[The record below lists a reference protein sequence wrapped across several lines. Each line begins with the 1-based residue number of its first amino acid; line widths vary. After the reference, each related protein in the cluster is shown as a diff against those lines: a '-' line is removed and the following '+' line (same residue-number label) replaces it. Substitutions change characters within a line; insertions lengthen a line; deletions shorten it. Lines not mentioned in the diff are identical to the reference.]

1 MADDD
6 DEKPR
11 LRVVSENPAARAD
24 RQTAWAKEEAQR
36 TLAQFAAA
44 LLRTMAGGESESIYL
59 IRRLADFIDAMNKFR
74 EESGHGLT
82 VADLQAELRL
92 PETEF
97 DSSDEDWRHRQW
109 LREHGMEVIVQGAL
123 RLAAHKILGERP
135 AFGGK
140 NSERVIELGIRTLDE
155 LKRPPPSPKLRSD
168 KKDLAHSWDD
178 IDPGAPHL
186 DGKSE
191 QVFGQWLEGAGP
203 ARALRRR
210 HKAQGFSQED
220 LKELRKAIK
229 AKDKERIAELTSKI
243 GNPSFDEK

>member
-44 LLRTMAGGESESIYL
+44 LLRTMAGSESESIYL
-59 IRRLADFIDAMNKFR
+59 IRHLADFIDAMNKFR

-82 VADLQAELRL
+82 VADLQAALRL

-109 LREHGMEVIVQGAL
+109 LREHGMEVIVQ
-123 RLAAHKILGERP
+123 
-135 AFGGK
+135 
-140 NSERVIELGIRTLDE
+140 
-155 LKRPPPSPKLRSD
+155 
-168 KKDLAHSWDD
+168 
-178 IDPGAPHL
+178 
-186 DGKSE
+186 
-191 QVFGQWLEGAGP
+191 
-203 ARALRRR
+203 
-210 HKAQGFSQED
+210 
-220 LKELRKAIK
+220 
-229 AKDKERIAELTSKI
+229 
-243 GNPSFDEK
+243 

>member
-11 LRVVSENPAARAD
+11 LKVVSENPTARAD
-24 RQTAWAKEEAQR
+24 RQMAWAKEEAQR
-36 TLAQFAAA
+36 TLALFAAA
-44 LLRTMAGGESESIYL
+44 LLRTMAGSESESIYL
-59 IRRLADFIDAMNKFR
+59 IRHLADFIDAMNKFR

-82 VADLQAELRL
+82 VADLQAALRL

-168 KKDLAHSWDD
+168 KRDLAHSWDD
-178 IDPGAPHL
+178 IDVGPVQP
-186 DGKSE
+186 DGKSKR
-191 QVFGQWLEGAGP
+191 VFGPRLASAGP
-203 ARALRRR
+203 ATGRHRRQR
-210 HKAQGFSQED
+210 VQGFSQED

-229 AKDKERIAELTSKI
+229 AKDKKRIAELTSKI
-243 GNPSFDEK
+243 GNPSFDEN

>member
-1 MADDD
+1 M
-6 DEKPR
+6 
-11 LRVVSENPAARAD
+11 
-24 RQTAWAKEEAQR
+24 
-36 TLAQFAAA
+36 AQFAAA
-44 LLRTMAGGESESIYL
+44 LLRTIAGSESESIYL
-59 IRRLADFIDAMNKFR
+59 IRRLADFIDALNKLR
-74 EESGHGLT
+74 EESGHGLS
-82 VADLQAELRL
+82 VADLQGTLRL

-109 LREHGMEVIVQGAL
+109 LREHRMEVIVQGAL

-155 LKRPPPSPKLRSD
+155 LKRPPPSPKRRSD

-178 IDPGAPHL
+178 VDLGPPPT
-186 DGKSE
+186 GKSKR
-191 QVFGQWLEGAGP
+191 VFGRGLGDASP
-203 ARALRRR
+203 TTSPRRR
-210 HKAQGFSQED
+210 HTARGFSQED

-229 AKDKERIAELTSKI
+229 AKDKKRIAELTSKI